1 MDQQIQQ
8 AVEIALSGTSD
19 AGLKNQAFQF
29 INDIKSTE
37 EGFKTCVDILL
48 DSSAKGTNLNS
59 GLKFFIFQV
68 IDENTEKLSQEQ
80 LYVLNTNLFK
90 YLNDIIASDTSD
102 EIYLRNKLSD
112 LFGRLFCYVYP
123 SLNVDFLKTFLLLT
137 QSQNLLSV
145 DYFMRTMI
153 SIHFEIGDKLI
164 TRVKDSQERNNFLKD
179 LIRDRDMTSL
189 VTSWKNTLTGVKD
202 VVILDN
208 TLKVVGFYIDW
219 MEISL
224 FIQNG
229 FLNIIYEFLKNPELR
244 NQACLTLLEIIS
256 KKMKP
261 ANKLELINMLDLT
274 SVIGALKDDDLD
286 FIENLARLCN
296 QIGIE
301 SCLVLENDASLISEI
316 NMQLTKLWPIT
327 FEFLGHEFDDVS
339 QQVFP
344 FIQQYF
350 LVCKKIPTI
359 TSNEL
364 LSALL
369 KNIIEKM
376 KYDSDSDG
384 FDDDDQ
390 FADIRQKL
398 KFFQDTI
405 AGLSPPLYLDIVPA
419 IIESSIFGGSSTSDG
434 QSWNVVEL
442 GLYELSNFA
451 DSLKNNLINLPKTEI
466 LNSEPYRAVQ
476 DLLIKIINNFHLLN
490 HPKNQLAFFE
500 LIIRHFSTKNF
511 SNTTQTSMDE
521 LSLKILELFSEYGL
535 FNGVESVRLRCWYL
549 FFRFVSATKPGLNS
563 YFLENLLI
571 KLQPLLVIK
580 AELPTRDEDDDLVEN
595 GDFNSQLYLFEALGI
610 LITLTDS
617 PEACAKSVDV
627 LLQPLFGTLEACI
640 SREDKDVNPLIP
652 LQTHHSLFAI
662 ATIVKGLDTQ
672 APGKS
677 DSLKSNTELAIKIGN
692 AAQVVLI
699 SLENFNK
706 FESVRDAARFAFA
719 RLVPIM
725 DTRSSTHLSKLI
737 SLLLA
742 SPNLKIQEV
751 GDFAGFVGQ
760 LVHQFKNNDLI
771 FQLLN
776 DLLTPMIQKI
786 YETLAIEDENYPN
799 LVREKYGLKRSFLSF
814 ISILVLNNQ
823 FSLLLTETNKNI
835 LPRILSSIVE
845 YSCDLTDSMTTK
857 AAITQFGNVITVLGC
872 NNGKLNDPSDKF
884 APTVAPI
891 EGIDEYLMDSTV
903 KLCFELPFREKDFNL
918 KDAQVRNIASELSAL
933 LTTYQK
939 RSLQQEF
946 VNFLG
951 NYLTNMGL
959 EEAIAKDFCTKLV
972 ELNGKDFK
980 KYYVTF
986 LGELKK

>member
-19 AGLKNQAFQF
+19 VGLKNQAFQF
-29 INDIKSTE
+29 INEIKSTE
-37 EGFKTCVDILL
+37 EGFKSCVDILL
-48 DSSAKGTNLNS
+48 DSSSKGTTLNS

-80 LYVLNTNLFK
+80 LYTLNTNLFK
-90 YLNDIIASDTSD
+90 HLNDIIALDAND

-112 LFGRLFCYVYP
+112 ILGHLFCYVYP
-123 SLNVDFLKTFLLLT
+123 SLNVDFLKTFLLLI
-137 QSQNLLSV
+137 QSQKLVSI
-145 DYFMRTMI
+145 DYFMRTLI

-164 TRVKDSQERNNFLKD
+164 SRVNDSQERNNFLKD

-189 VTSWKNTLTGVKD
+189 VASWKTVLTEVKD
-202 VVILDN
+202 IVILDN
-208 TLKVVGFYIDW
+208 ALKVVGYYIDW
-219 MEISL
+219 MDISL

-229 FLNIIYEFLKNPELR
+229 FLNIVYEFLKNPELR
-244 NQACLTLLEIIS
+244 NQACLTILEIIS

-261 ANKLELINMLDLT
+261 ANKLELIKLLDLT
-274 SVIGALKDDDLD
+274 SVIGSLKDDDLD
-286 FIENLARLCN
+286 FIENLAKLSN

-301 SCLVLENDASLISEI
+301 SCIVVENDPSLLPEV
-316 NMQLTKLWPIT
+316 NVQLSKLWPIT
-327 FEFLGHEFDDVS
+327 FEFLTHEYDDVS

-344 FIQQYF
+344 FIQQF
-350 LVCKKIPTI
+350 LLISKKLPAVA
-359 TSNEL
+359 SNEL

-376 KYDSDSDG
+376 KHDSDSDG

-390 FADIRQKL
+390 FIEIRQKL
-398 KFFQDTI
+398 KTFQDTI
-405 AGLSPPLYLDIVPA
+405 AGLNPSLYLDIVPL
-419 IIESSIFGGSSTSDG
+419 IIESSIFGGSSEG
-434 QSWNVVEL
+434 QSWNIVEL

-466 LNSEPYRAVQ
+466 SSSKPYRAVQ
-476 DLLIKIINNFHLLN
+476 DLLIKIINNFHLLT

-511 SNTTQTSMDE
+511 SNTTQTSMNE
-521 LSLKILELFSEYGL
+521 LSMKILELFSEYGL
-535 FNGVESVRLRCWYL
+535 FNDIESVRLRCWYL
-549 FFRFVSATKPGLNS
+549 FFRYVSATKPGLNS
-563 YFLENLLI
+563 YFLENLI
-571 KLQPLLVIK
+571 VKLQPLLVIK
-580 AELPTRDEDDDLVEN
+580 AVLPTRDEDDDLVEH
-595 GDFNSQLYLFEALGI
+595 GDFNSQLYLFEALGM
-610 LITLTDS
+610 LVTLTDS
-617 PEACAKSVDV
+617 PDTCATSVDV
-627 LLQPLFGTLEACI
+627 LLQPLFTNLEACI
-640 SREDKDVNPLIP
+640 SRDDKDVNALIP

-677 DSLKSNTELAIKIGN
+677 DSLKNNAQLAVKIGN

-706 FESVRDAARFAFA
+706 YESVRDAARFAFA

-725 DTRSSTHLSKLI
+725 GTSSSTHLSKLV
-737 SLLLA
+737 SLILA
-742 SPNLKIQEV
+742 SPNLKIQEL

-760 LVHQFKNNDLI
+760 LVHQFKNNESV

-776 DLLTPMIQKI
+776 DLVTPMFQKI
-786 YETLAIEDENYPN
+786 YETLTIEDANYPN

-823 FSLLLTETNKNI
+823 FSLLLTETNKTI
-835 LPRILSSIVE
+835 LPRILSSLVE
-845 YSCDLTDSMTTK
+845 FSCDLGDSITTK
-857 AAITQFGNVITVLGC
+857 AAITQFGNVINLLGC
-872 NNGKLNDPSDKF
+872 NGGKLNDSVDKF
-884 APTVAPI
+884 ASTVAPI
-891 EGIDEYLMDSTV
+891 EGIDEYLMESTV
-903 KLCFELPFREKDFNL
+903 KLCFELPFREKEFDL
-918 KDAQVRNIASELSAL
+918 KDAQIRNIASELSVL
-933 LTTYQK
+933 LTCYQK
-939 RSLQQEF
+939 RSSQQEF
-946 VNFLG
+946 VQFLAR
-951 NYLTNMGL
+951 YLTNMGL
-959 EEAIAKDFCTKLV
+959 DEGIAKDFCTKLI
-972 ELNGKDFK
+972 ELSSKDFK